1 MLEKMAKNFI
11 RVDGE
16 EEKGDEI
23 KRQKF
28 ISGSKGTSGER
39 GVVYLSNVPHGFY
52 ENQMFKF
59 FSQFGKVTN
68 VRLGRSKKTG
78 NFKGYAFVEFRFADV
93 AKIVAESMNNYLMH
107 EKLMKAK
114 VVPPEK
120 VRPAI
125 FKHRV
130 NPEKPPGKKAR
141 QMAKKQVNMVRDE
154 RQEKA
159 RRRKQYSSIQ
169 KSTARLR
176 EFGVDISAQLPDIE
190 AEKEERKKRMIKEGR
205 TPVMAVDDSDLDIT
219 LKTPP
224 NVRKIKSRQ
233 NSAALS
239 GATPISGKFKSG
251 GKNRE
256 LLVAKTATPTIDE
269 VVKKKSKLFSAK
281 KSKKL

>member
-1 MLEKMAKNFI
+1 MGTQLFLLNFKNRNWRLIKEVCSLSSAKVKTTRLYGKERREDQSERI
-11 RVDGE
+11 STAQIPKYQCWRRWPRTLYASTGRRR
-16 EEKGDEI
+16 KGMKLSD
-23 KRQKF
+23 RNSSPDQRAPLA
-28 ISGSKGTSGER
+28 SGE
-39 GVVYLSNVPHGFY
+39 SF
-52 ENQMFKF
+52 
-59 FSQFGKVTN
+59 T
-68 VRLGRSKKTG
+68 
-78 NFKGYAFVEFRFADV
+78 
-93 AKIVAESMNNYLMH
+93 
-107 EKLMKAK
+107 
-114 VVPPEK
+114 
-120 VRPAI
+120 PAM

-154 RQEKA
+154 RQEMA